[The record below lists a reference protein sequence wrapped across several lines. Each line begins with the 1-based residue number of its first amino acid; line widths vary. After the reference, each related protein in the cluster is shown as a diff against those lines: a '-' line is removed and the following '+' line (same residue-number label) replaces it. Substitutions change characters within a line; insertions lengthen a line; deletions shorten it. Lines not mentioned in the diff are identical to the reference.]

1 MAGLSLEGPLEKS
14 RESDKHVLFVADAA
28 AAGLKSEKVV
38 LLNAPEDMELM
49 FCGPIS
55 TEPSPSCKPVVE
67 FENGLTFFIHP
78 TASPPAGDIIVP
90 AWLAKSTPKAD
101 LATLELGSISIPAF
115 VTESGEVSLDHPHV
129 THIEANE
136 TLKKVD
142 AKRVAAVET
151 LRKTI
156 SKSKSVQTR
165 LRKVRGKLRKARGN
179 SHLKAGT
186 PAVGHVAAA
195 APAPADGITSAE
207 TAETVPDKAEES
219 HENAG
224 DEQPHVPH
232 DNEGAGGGSNASRE
246 DEDDEDCSFGSKSDQ
261 ESFDEGGLIPML
273 AAPVP
278 LPPSLQQWR
287 RKESGQL
294 MFGPSRVPEVV
305 EIQLKL
311 HLLLGMR
318 PQNKLVCVATFSSPC
333 LLSLWVCPSRFCLLL
348 CLCVCVFLTFSV

>member
-1 MAGLSLEGPLEKS
+1 M
-14 RESDKHVLFVADAA
+14 
-28 AAGLKSEKVV
+28 
-38 LLNAPEDMELM
+38 
-49 FCGPIS
+49 
-55 TEPSPSCKPVVE
+55 
-67 FENGLTFFIHP
+67 
-78 TASPPAGDIIVP
+78 
-90 AWLAKSTPKAD
+90 
-101 LATLELGSISIPAF
+101 
-115 VTESGEVSLDHPHV
+115 
-129 THIEANE
+129 
-136 TLKKVD
+136 
-142 AKRVAAVET
+142 
-151 LRKTI
+151 
-156 SKSKSVQTR
+156 
-165 LRKVRGKLRKARGN
+165 
-179 SHLKAGT
+179 KAGT

-294 MFGPSRVPEVV
+294 MFGPSRVPEVM

-333 LLSLWVCPSRFCLLL
+333 LLSLWVCPSRFCLL
-348 CLCVCVFLTFSV
+348 CLCVCVFPTFSV